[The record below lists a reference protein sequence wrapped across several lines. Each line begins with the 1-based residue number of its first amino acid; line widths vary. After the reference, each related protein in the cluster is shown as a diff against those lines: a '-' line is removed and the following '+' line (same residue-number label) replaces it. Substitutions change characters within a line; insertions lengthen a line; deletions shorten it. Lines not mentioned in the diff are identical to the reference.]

1 VSDVPLDRPA
11 SRDAVLPNARPG
23 RGRMRPR
30 AAGVRR
36 DLCVSAIDGSAYGA
50 MLGLGNRYLPAFVL
64 AIGLSEQLSGLVVTA
79 PLLAGALLQLV
90 SPYAVRRLRSHRR
103 WVVSSAAAQGLSF
116 VPLVMAALCG
126 HASGAAVLLIA
137 TLYYAAD
144 LACAAPWTTWITR
157 VVPPRIRPRY
167 FARRNRLAQL
177 ATLAGILIAWP
188 VLELAERHGATC
200 AGFALLFG
208 LAGSCRLLSAVCL
221 RIQREAIVPPLP
233 DQFVRLREFAARL
246 RNERGH
252 LLAYMVW
259 IQVTLQ
265 IAQAYFTAFVLCQL
279 NLPYWQF
286 VALLATEFLAKSAGL
301 ALFGE
306 VAHRW
311 GAGALLRIGGL
322 AMVPITT
329 LWLVSPVFI
338 FLVAVQV
345 LSGLAFGAYELA
357 SCLLVFET
365 IPDRE
370 RTSVMTSYNLLN
382 SSAVAAASLTAF
394 VALRYTGATWTVYA
408 GLFVALTLARGLAVP
423 LLARIASSLRPTA
436 GPRAVAISATPPA
449 SSAEAVARAR
459 LWRPGR

>member
-11 SRDAVLPNARPG
+11 GHDVALPAPQTR
-23 RGRMRPR
+23 RRLRPR

-64 AIGLSEQLSGLVVTA
+64 AVGLSEQLSGLVVTA

-90 SPYAVRRLRSHRR
+90 SPYAVRWLHSHRR
-103 WVVSSAAAQGLSF
+103 WVASCAAVQGLSF
-116 VPLVMAALCG
+116 VPLVVAALGG
-126 HASGAAVLLIA
+126 HASGAALLAIA
-137 TLYYAAD
+137 TFYYAAD
-144 LACAAPWTTWITR
+144 LACAAPWTAWITR
-157 VVPPRIRPRY
+157 VVPPRVRPRY

-177 ATLAGILIAWP
+177 ATLAGILTAWP
-188 VLELAERHGATC
+188 VLELAERHGQAC
-200 AGFALLFG
+200 LGFALLFA

-233 DQFVRLREFAARL
+233 DQFVRLREFTARL

-252 LLAYMVW
+252 LLSYMVW

-306 VAHRW
+306 VAQRH
-311 GAGALLRIGGL
+311 GARVLLRIGGL
-322 AMVPITT
+322 GMVPITT
-329 LWLVSPVFI
+329 LWLISPVFMY
-338 FLVAVQV
+338 LVMVQA
-345 LSGLAFGAYELA
+345 LSGLALGAYELA
-357 SCLLVFET
+357 TYLLVFET
-365 IPDRE
+365 IPDCE

-382 SSAVAAASLTAF
+382 SAAVAAASLAAF
-394 VALRYTGATWTVYA
+394 MTLRYAGASWLIFA
-408 GLFVALTLARGLAVP
+408 ALFAALTVCRGLAMP
-423 LLARIASSLRPTA
+423 LLGRIVTSLPTPVPQPPLA
-436 GPRAVAISATPPA
+436 AAPPA
-449 SSAEAVARAR
+449 SSAEAVAQAR
-459 LWRPGR
+459 LWRPDR